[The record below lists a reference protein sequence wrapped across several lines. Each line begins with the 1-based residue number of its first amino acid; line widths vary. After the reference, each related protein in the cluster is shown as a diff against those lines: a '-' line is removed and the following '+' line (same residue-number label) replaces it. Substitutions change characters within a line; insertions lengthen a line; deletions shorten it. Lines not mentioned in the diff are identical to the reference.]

1 MTKDWAAVA
10 TALNQRLTELGVR
23 QHELVARSRVSR
35 SAVQELRHNTT
46 QRRRNARTLEALS
59 VALGWH
65 PQHLVAVLEGR
76 SPPQAGDPVIM
87 SDPDVA
93 DLLTAINRKLSE
105 IERAQGEELRAIKG
119 QLTDLPGMSRRLATT
134 RLDLRSD
141 VEGLRDQ
148 AAELPGIRAQLEEQA
163 RELAEI
169 KDLLVRLVGAT
180 RPPADDGSE
189 RQL

>member
-1 MTKDWAAVA
+1 MTKEWAAVA
-10 TALNQRLTELGVR
+10 TALNYRMTELGMR
-23 QHELVARSRVSR
+23 QNELITRARVSK
-35 SAVQELRHNTT
+35 SAVHEIRHNTT

-59 VALGWH
+59 VALDWH
-65 PQHLVAVLEGR
+65 PHHLAAILEGH
-76 SPPQAGDPVIM
+76 SPPQIGDPFIM
-87 SDPDVA
+87 SDRDMA

-105 IERAQGEELRAIKG
+105 IERAQNDELRAIKG
-119 QLTDLPGMSRRLATT
+119 QLTDMSAMKRRLTTT

-141 VEGLRDQ
+141 IEGLRVQ

-180 RPPADDGSE
+180 PTASG
-189 RQL
+189 